1 MNELKVRNR
10 VIVLSGEWLKKWRF
24 VRKFMAMTKHTHLP
38 PPPTCGGVSTINIS
52 YRQVSFELPLSS
64 QLITVKINCTIKI
77 LFYSGGYWD
86 RRVKRSEDEMK
97 PPEFN
102 FSPKFW
108 LSVGFGMATGKL
120 LAERVQVPMNSNS
133 SDWPLRKFIELVT
146 KCRRFLVSAR
156 VEVTVRVFS
165 HKIFNSS
172 ILSPLGN
179 NIPSS
184 SSGDVPARQVGSVLP
199 THAIKILCHYRLSC

>member
-1 MNELKVRNR
+1 MKSELKEQQLKSYYFEFNQWGWIDEVLLNNNKTREGISFMNELKVRNR

-102 FSPKFW
+102 FSPKF
-108 LSVGFGMATGKL
+108 
-120 LAERVQVPMNSNS
+120 
-133 SDWPLRKFIELVT
+133 
-146 KCRRFLVSAR
+146 
-156 VEVTVRVFS
+156 
-165 HKIFNSS
+165 
-172 ILSPLGN
+172 
-179 NIPSS
+179 
-184 SSGDVPARQVGSVLP
+184 
-199 THAIKILCHYRLSC
+199 

>member
-1 MNELKVRNR
+1 MVEEVAICAEIYGDDKTHAFT
-10 VIVLSGEWLKKWRF
+10 SP
-24 VRKFMAMTKHTHLP
+24 THLWR
-38 PPPTCGGVSTINIS
+38 SINYQYQLSSSVVWIA
-52 YRQVSFELPLSS
+52 LSS

-165 HKIFNSS
+165 HKIFHSS

-184 SSGDVPARQVGSVLP
+184 SSGDVAARQVGSVLP